1 MRYAIPF
8 TRKFKYWDQPNVE
21 ININYKPKIKQLN
34 TFISQYPNKR
44 INLLITDL
52 SDLDRD
58 IEIIKALRE
67 KYPQSDLVMRLPV
80 YKKELEEKLVLNE
93 LPHFYDQVVT
103 TWDKFNGFLTLK
115 VTDIIIGEEI
125 AFSAKILSTNAK
137 KNHIS
142 LRFFPNV
149 CQSSWDDENSI
160 TTFFVRPQ
168 DIDLYENY
176 FDVCEFYY
184 QPTQKHQL
192 NVFYE
197 SYTINKKWFGNLR
210 LLIVGY
216 NQDDD
221 NKYIIPEFGVRRLNC
236 NKRCN
241 KTNPKVCSFCNR
253 VLQLGKSLEENKLYV
268 SRKTP
273 DKENP

>member
-8 TRKFKYWDQPNVE
+8 TRKFKYWDQPNIE

-93 LPHFYDQVVT
+93 LPHFYDQIVT

-149 CQSSWDDENSI
+149 CQSSWDDENPLTS
-160 TTFFVRPQ
+160 FFVRPQ
-168 DIDLYENY
+168 DIDFYEPY
-176 FDVCEFYY
+176 FDVCEFYISWE
-184 QPTQKHQL
+184 QRHQF
-192 NVFYE
+192 NPVYK
-197 SYTINKKWFGNLR
+197 SYAIDKKWFGQLKT
-210 LLIVGY
+210 LIVGF

-221 NKYIIPEFGVRRLNC
+221 NKYFIPEFGIRRLNC

-241 KTNPKVCSFCNR
+241 KVLEPRCHFCQR
-253 VLQLGKSLEENKLYV
+253 VAETAKILEKNKLMV
-268 SRKTP
+268 RESH
-273 DKENP
+273 N